1 VANSPSHKFGQ
12 DLGNL
17 LEHVVLY
24 RILKPRLQDFTSQ
37 NKYFLDWQTD
47 RPARPGRKV
56 TWQDQFGN
64 SHDLDFVIEAG
75 GTPEKI
81 GTPVTFI
88 EAAWRRYTKHSKN
101 KVQEIQGA
109 ILPIVELHKLSAPFY
124 GAVLAGDFSK
134 PALEQLRN
142 NRFSVLY
149 IPYKSVVAAFKAVKF
164 DIAFDEQTSDEVF
177 AEASSKLTIL
187 SDKHIDKI
195 RSELVKLSATEID
208 NFMSTLEKTLM
219 RLVTQIVLIPMYGA
233 EFRFTTLGSAVK
245 NLATMNFKL
254 PVGQFQKIEV
264 IVDYSNGDS
273 IRASFASQS
282 DAVNFLGNLR

>member
-1 VANSPSHKFGQ
+1 MANSPSHKFGQ

-24 RILKPRLQDFTSQ
+24 RILKPRLQTFTSQ

-47 RPARPGRKV
+47 RPARSGKKV

-75 GTPEKI
+75 GTPEKL
-81 GTPVTFI
+81 GRPVAFI

-149 IPYKSVVAAFKAVKF
+149 IPYKTVVAAFKAVKF
-164 DIAFDEQTSDEVF
+164 DIAYDEQTSDDVF
-177 AEASSKLTIL
+177 AEASARLTAL

-195 RSELVKLSATEID
+195 RSELIKLSANEID
-208 NFMSTLEKTLM
+208 QFMGALEKTLT
-219 RLVTQIVLIPMYGA
+219 RLITQIILIPMYGA
-233 EFRFTTLGSAVK
+233 EYRFETLGSAVK
-245 NLATMNFKL
+245 NLASMDLKL
-254 PVGQFQKIEV
+254 PAGQFQKIEV

-282 DAVNFLGNLR
+282 DAASFLGNLR